1 MKTRIHTIIWG
12 ALLLGIAALF
22 LVGSLVDLSGVNP
35 ALIVVIAAVSLGT
48 LLVLA
53 AILGSLL
60 GIGQKPEA
68 GAPATT
74 ADANSEA
81 SAPPTR

>member
-22 LVGSLVDLSGVNP
+22 LVGSLVDLSGLNP
-35 ALIVVIAAVSLGT
+35 ALIVVIAGVGLGT

-53 AILGSLL
+53 AILGTVLR
-60 GIGQKPEA
+60 IGRKPVPAAEA
-68 GAPATT
+68 GP
-74 ADANSEA
+74 DASV
-81 SAPPTR
+81 PPML